1 MLSKIVRL
9 FRNLVNDLSA
19 QFRKLLINMLE
30 NEYIFP

>member
-1 MLSKIVRL
+1 MLSKIVRF

-19 QFRKLLINMLE
+19 QFIKLLINMLE